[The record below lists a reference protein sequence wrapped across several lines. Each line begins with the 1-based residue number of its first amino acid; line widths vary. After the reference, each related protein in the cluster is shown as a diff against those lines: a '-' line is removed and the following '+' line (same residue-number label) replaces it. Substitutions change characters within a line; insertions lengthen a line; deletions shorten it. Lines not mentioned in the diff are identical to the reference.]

1 MRAFICE
8 KDNCDGVERFC
19 FRYLLLIIT
28 LIRVYLVSLVMLT
41 VEKNKTKKKKQIL
54 KTETLNRMP
63 CCENVYKATEG
74 VEQS

>member
-19 FRYLLLIIT
+19 FRYLLVIIT

-41 VEKNKTKKKKQIL
+41 VGKKNKTDF
-54 KTETLNRMP
+54 
-63 CCENVYKATEG
+63 ENGNTKSYAML
-74 VEQS
+74 

>member
-19 FRYLLLIIT
+19 FRYLLVIIT
-28 LIRVYLVSLVMLT
+28 LIRVYRVSLVMLT
-41 VEKNKTKKKKQIL
+41 VEKKTKQIL

-63 CCENVYKATEG
+63 CENEYKATEG

>member
-19 FRYLLLIIT
+19 FRYLLVIIT

-41 VEKNKTKKKKQIL
+41 VGKKNKTDFKNGNTKSYAML
-54 KTETLNRMP
+54 
-63 CCENVYKATEG
+63 
-74 VEQS
+74 

>member
-41 VEKNKTKKKKQIL
+41 VEKNKTKKKN
-54 KTETLNRMP
+54 TDF
-63 CCENVYKATEG
+63 ENGNTKSYAML
-74 VEQS
+74 

>member
-41 VEKNKTKKKKQIL
+41 VGKKKNKTDF
-54 KTETLNRMP
+54 
-63 CCENVYKATEG
+63 ENGNTKSYAML
-74 VEQS
+74 

>member
-19 FRYLLLIIT
+19 FRYLLVIIT

-41 VEKNKTKKKKQIL
+41 VGKKKNKTDF
-54 KTETLNRMP
+54 
-63 CCENVYKATEG
+63 ENGNTKSYAML
-74 VEQS
+74 